1 MRDFKQLGATIA
13 LLASSIWW
21 AAVAVIARAGMVE
34 ADATRI
40 QLFWLLLSTVAVVT
54 AAAFLYGA
62 LVFRPTD
69 DDLEL
74 ELLSEP
80 FPSRETDE
88 QGRDR

>member
-1 MRDFKQLGATIA
+1 MKDFKQLGATIA

-21 AAVAVIARAGMVE
+21 AAVAMIARAGMVE
-34 ADATRI
+34 ADTTRI
-40 QLFWLLLSTVAVVT
+40 QLFWLLLSAVAVVV
-54 AAAFLYGA
+54 AAALLYGA

-74 ELLSEP
+74 ELLSELS
-80 FPSRETDE
+80 PSRETDE